1 MEPPNQPNEF
11 IHLDIYAKRDWYIL
25 SNSNPSQNRIFHQE
39 QTPMKNSLIRRA
51 LAVPATLLIMSLIGA
66 ASARAQAPVDDSK
79 TEVKSNKISDNFY
92 TVDGRGGTIGVLVGP
107 QGTFMVDTQFAPLS
121 DRIVAAIKQISPNP
135 IRFVVNTHVHPD
147 HTGGNANMA
156 KLGATIF
163 ARDELRDRLMNPNPG
178 ANGQP
183 GTPAPEVALPVVTYE
198 NKITFHMDG
207 ETVDLIPIRKAHTD
221 GDTMVYFHNADV
233 IMTGDFYRSIGY
245 PNIDRA
251 NGGSLDGML
260 AGLAQIVAIA
270 GPNTK
275 IIPGHGP
282 TVDRNAVAAHR
293 DMVLGVRNE
302 VAKLMQQGKTS
313 DEIVAAHPTSAFD
326 AKVPPAAPNGDRAA
340 DRFVG
345 QLYAEL
351 KPSK

>member
-1 MEPPNQPNEF
+1 
-11 IHLDIYAKRDWYIL
+11 
-25 SNSNPSQNRIFHQE
+25 
-39 QTPMKNSLIRRA
+39 MKSSWIRRA
-51 LAVPATLLIMSLIGA
+51 VAAPAALVAVSLFA
-66 ASARAQAPVDDSK
+66 AAAARAQAPVDDSK
-79 TEVKSNKISDNFY
+79 TVVKSNKITDSFY

-107 QGTFMVDTQFAPLS
+107 QGTFMVDTQFAPLT

-156 KLGATIF
+156 KIGATIF
-163 ARDELRDRLMNPNPG
+163 ARGELRDRLMNPPPG

-183 GTPAPEVALPVVTYE
+183 GTPAPDAALPVVTYE
-198 NKITFHMDG
+198 GKVTFHMNG
-207 ETVDLIPIRKAHTD
+207 ETIDLIPIRRAHTD

-245 PNIDRA
+245 PNIDRV

-260 AGLAQIVAIA
+260 DGLAEVIALA

-275 IIPGHGP
+275 IIPGHGAI
-282 TVDRNAVAAHR
+282 VDRNAVQAHR
-293 DMVLGVRNE
+293 DMILGVRNQ
-302 VAKLMQQGKTS
+302 VAKLMQQGKSS
-313 DEIVAAHPTSAFD
+313 DDVVAAHPTASFD
-326 AKVPPAAPNGDRAA
+326 ANVLPAAPNGDKMA

-345 QLYAEL
+345 QVYAEL
-351 KPSK
+351 KPAK